1 MARGV
6 WLEPGILDLMVPASE
21 VGVRSVDIYHMVTLY
36 KYSKFEIY
44 MQRNKG
50 DRGISNIGV
59 LGGKDGATPQG
70 VVPGGHFVAKYVL
83 EGSGPKV
90 PWLLRSHGPFIW

>member
-59 LGGKDGATPQG
+59 LGSLHLHVPNLKEIHPVMTKLPLGYRWYQG
-70 VVPGGHFVAKYVL
+70 WYQRCWFPG
-83 EGSGPKV
+83 
-90 PWLLRSHGPFIW
+90 